1 MGDTG
6 NTTSLRRRILRA
18 GVWTLGGH
26 VAGQFLRLASNLI
39 MTRLLVPEMFGI
51 MVLANVIMVGLA
63 LFSDIG
69 LNQGIIQ
76 CKRGGDPAYLNTA
89 WSVQILRG
97 ALIWATALGIG
108 GGLYLLGKGEWLPL
122 GSVYADPILPF
133 VIVALSFNALISG
146 FTSTRIATANRNLA
160 MGRVTL
166 VELISQLAGMVCM
179 IGWALIDRSIWAL
192 VLGALF
198 AGVLRVF
205 LSHTIVPGEK
215 NRLHWDR
222 DAFAEIFGF
231 GKWIFLTSIIGF
243 LAANGDR
250 VILGWLVD
258 PATLGL
264 YAIAFFLVSALQE
277 AFSKFIGNVAFPAL
291 SEVVRE
297 RRASLKSVYYKFRLP
312 MDIATLVSA
321 GLLFSAGHLLIQVLY
336 DSRYQ
341 DAGHMIEILAI
352 SLFGIRFSLAGQC
365 FLAMG
370 LPKLLIPIYI
380 AWFSALFLLM
390 PLAYEIWNLEGALWI
405 AGGSML
411 FSLPVTVYQKIR
423 YGLFD
428 LKHELIVLPL
438 LGVGYL
444 LGVGLNHMALA
455 IS

>member
-1 MGDTG
+1 MGDPSKTS
-6 NTTSLRRRILRA
+6 SLRQRILRA
-18 GVWTLGGH
+18 GVWTLSGH
-26 VAGQFLRLASNLI
+26 VVGQFMRLASNLI

-51 MVLANVIMVGLA
+51 MALANVIMVGLA

-97 ALIWATALGIG
+97 VWIWALALGIG
-108 GGLYLLGKGEWLPL
+108 GGLYLLGSEEWLPL

-133 VIVALSFNALISG
+133 VIAALSFNALING
-146 FTSTRIATANRNLA
+146 FASTRIATANRNLA
-160 MGRVTL
+160 MGRVTF
-166 VELISQLAGMVCM
+166 VDLISQLAGMVCM
-179 IGWALIDRSIWAL
+179 IGWALFDRTIWAL
-192 VLGALF
+192 VFGTLF
-198 AGVLRVF
+198 AGLLRVY
-205 LSHTIVPGEK
+205 LTHTILPGEK
-215 NRLHWDR
+215 NRLHWDKE
-222 DAFAEIFGF
+222 AFAEIFGF

-258 PATLGL
+258 PETLGF

-277 AFSKFIGNVAFPAL
+277 ALSKLIGNVAFPAL

-297 RRASLKSVYYKFRLP
+297 GRTSLKSVYYKFRLP
-312 MDIATLVSA
+312 MDIATLLSV
-321 GLLFSAGHLLIQVLY
+321 GLIFSSGHLLIQILY

-341 DAGHMIEILAI
+341 DAGHMIEILCI

-365 FLAMG
+365 FLALG
-370 LPKLLIPIYI
+370 LPKLMIPVYVV
-380 AWFSALFLLM
+380 WFSALFLLM
-390 PLAYEIWNLEGALWI
+390 PLSYQLWDMDGALWI

-411 FSLPVTVYQKIR
+411 FSLPVTIFLKVR

-428 LKHELIVLPL
+428 IKRELIVLPL

-444 LGVGLNHMALA
+444 LGMSLNLMA
-455 IS
+455 